1 MSNDGLSQKATLALT
16 DLETNGGMLSPEQNT
31 TFIRNLL
38 DAPTMLRDVRT
49 ITMNTPTQKI
59 NKIGF
64 GSRILF
70 AARSGDDRFWWTG
83 SGPTQTN
90 TAPSGRGEHDARAP
104 TEAERSSPTTSQIEM
119 TTKEIIAEVR
129 IPYETLED
137 NIERQGLEGTILAM
151 IAERA
156 ALDLEELIL
165 LGDTTNSDDY
175 LALHDGYLKRVSTNV
190 VDHSG
195 QTINAAVFSST
206 LKALATRYRRN
217 KNLMRFYTSMDVEQD
232 YRLALTSRGTS
243 LGDDILTGGRGV
255 PVFGV
260 PMRGVA
266 LMPNA
271 NMLFVNPK
279 NLIFGIQ
286 RNIRIEQERLISER
300 EIKIVLTCRVAL
312 QIEEEPACVKVT
324 NIGEA

>member
-1 MSNDGLSQKATLALT
+1 MSGDGLSRKATIALA
-16 DLETNGGMLSPEQNT
+16 DLESNGGLLNPEQNN

-38 DAPTMLRDVRT
+38 DTPTMLREVRT

-64 GSRILF
+64 GRRILY
-70 AARSGDDRFWWTG
+70 AARQSPLFLDNAGNPTG
-83 SGPTQTN
+83 NPT
-90 TAPSGRGEHDARAP
+90 GRGEHDNRAP
-104 TEAERSSPTTSQIEM
+104 NESERSSPTTSQIEM

-129 IPYETLED
+129 IPYEVLED
-137 NIERQGLEGTILAM
+137 NIEGDGLESTIIAM

-165 LGDTTNSDDY
+165 LGDTTSADAY
-175 LALHDGYLKRVSTNV
+175 LALHDGYLKRVTSNV
-190 VDHSG
+190 VDAANV
-195 QTINAAVFSST
+195 TINAALFSST
-206 LKALATRYRRN
+206 LKALATKYRRN
-217 KNLMRFYTSMDVEQD
+217 RNAMRFYVSPDVEQD

-243 LGDDILTGGRGV
+243 LGDDILTGNRGV

-271 NMLFVNPK
+271 NMLFVDPK

-286 RNIRIEQERLISER
+286 RNIRMEQERLISER
-300 EIKIVLTCRVAL
+300 EIKIVLTTRVAL
-312 QIEEEPACVKVT
+312 QIEEEEACVKVT
-324 NIGEA
+324 NVAEA